1 MGIEE
6 IRNMTSGKIRRI
18 LTCILIMLL
27 VMTAGCDS
35 GYNDKADTQ
44 KMIGTWVS
52 DEVDVSKVV
61 NKLLIEDYYTDKMY
75 DYVKLDIL
83 NMKLVMEIRNDGT
96 YVRGIQEASIDA
108 ALEYAD
114 QFWENGILK
123 YYEDELRKRGET
135 MSARRALSVSG
146 VDIEDVLD
154 HLNVRIKDA
163 LLEKAIDKGYYVVK
177 KGNFYKSAEP
187 IKRSLPRLY
196 DKYILG
202 VDEIKFIEF
211 GAEVSEDLAQTEMKE
226 VMNKFISFHLYKK
239 NGESFGQTS
248 R

>member
-1 MGIEE
+1 MI
-6 IRNMTSGKIRRI
+6 TGKMRRI
-18 LTCILIMLL
+18 FTCVLIVLL
-27 VMTAGCDS
+27 VMTAGCGSATKDQ
-35 GYNDKADTQ
+35 ADTQ

-75 DYVKLDIL
+75 DYVKLDEL
-83 NMKLVMEIRNDGT
+83 KMKLVVEIRKDGT
-96 YVRGIQEASIDA
+96 YIRGIQEASIES

-114 QFWENGILK
+114 EFWENGILN
-123 YYEDELRKRGET
+123 YYEDELAKRGES
-135 MSARRALSVSG
+135 MSARTALSMSD

-154 HLNVRIKDA
+154 HLNERIKDA
-163 LLEKAIDKGYYVVK
+163 LLENATDKGYYVVK
-177 KGNFYKSAEP
+177 KGNFYKSDEP
-187 IKRSLPRLY
+187 IKKSLPRLY
-196 DKYILG
+196 DKYVLG
-202 VDEIKFIEF
+202 VDEIRFIEY

-226 VMNKFISFHLYKK
+226 VMNQLRSFHLYKK